1 MQDPL
6 DLIRNA
12 GLKATPRRRAM
23 IALFRES
30 LRPLSPLEV
39 QAALKAAF
47 SRCGLPGIYRNLE
60 MLAECGILFRLAGFG
75 RERRYALCSGFS
87 QHHHHHIICVSCGR
101 IGRIDECRY
110 PDGMM
115 VGGYRV
121 LSHIAQFEGICPSC
135 LSETNN
141 GYHDSENAYPPLL
154 AAASADPERLQQ
166 IS

>member
-1 MQDPL
+1 MQDAL

-39 QAALKAAF
+39 QAVLKAEF
-47 SRCGLPGIYRNLE
+47 GRCGLPGIYRNLE
-60 MLAECGILFRLAGFG
+60 TLAECGILFRLAGFG
-75 RERRYALCSGFS
+75 RERRYAICSGLS
-87 QHHHHHIICVSCGR
+87 HHNHHHIVCVSCGR

-121 LSHIAQFEGICPSC
+121 LSHIAQFEGICPAC

-141 GYHDSENAYPPLL
+141 GNHDS
-154 AAASADPERLQQ
+154 
-166 IS
+166 